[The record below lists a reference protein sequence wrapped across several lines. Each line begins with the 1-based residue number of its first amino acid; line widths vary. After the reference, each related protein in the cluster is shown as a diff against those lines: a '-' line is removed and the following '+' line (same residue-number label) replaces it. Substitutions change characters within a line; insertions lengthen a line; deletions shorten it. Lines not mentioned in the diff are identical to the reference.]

1 MSRSAYIARVNTE
14 NCVACGQCVEYCP
27 SGAARLGQKLC
38 TKSGPVSYPMQE
50 LPDAVKWGPE
60 KWNENYRDDNQMNCY
75 DTGTAPCKTNCPAH
89 IAVQGY
95 INMASQ
101 GRYLDALKL
110 IKKENPFPAV
120 CGSICNR
127 RCEDA
132 CTRGEIDQAVAI
144 DEVKKFIAMQ
154 ELNAESRYI
163 PPMVNQIGKP
173 YPQKI
178 AVVGA
183 GAGRDELR
191 FFPGSEGVSG
201 DHL

>member
-1 MSRSAYIARVNTE
+1 MAWCTRLLISMGEDKIFAICNCCVCSCYALRTSQLFNTPNMSRSAYIARVNTE

-60 KWNENYRDDNQMNCY
+60 KWNENYRDDNQINCY

-110 IKKENPFPAV
+110 IKKEIHSRQFAEVSATAAVKMLAPA
-120 CGSICNR
+120 GKS
-127 RCEDA
+127 
-132 CTRGEIDQAVAI
+132 TRQWQS
-144 DEVKKFIAMQ
+144 MR
-154 ELNAESRYI
+154 SRSLL
-163 PPMVNQIGKP
+163 PCRN
-173 YPQKI
+173 
-178 AVVGA
+178 
-183 GAGRDELR
+183 
-191 FFPGSEGVSG
+191 
-201 DHL
+201 

>member
-1 MSRSAYIARVNTE
+1 MIRGQRRARTE
-14 NCVACGQCVEYCP
+14 L
-27 SGAARLGQKLC
+27 S
-38 TKSGPVSYPMQE
+38 
-50 LPDAVKWGPE
+50 
-60 KWNENYRDDNQMNCY
+60 
-75 DTGTAPCKTNCPAH
+75 PAH
-89 IAVQGY
+89 VAVQGY

-132 CTRGEIDQAVAI
+132 CTRGEIEQAVAI

-183 GAGRDELR
+183 GPAGMSCA